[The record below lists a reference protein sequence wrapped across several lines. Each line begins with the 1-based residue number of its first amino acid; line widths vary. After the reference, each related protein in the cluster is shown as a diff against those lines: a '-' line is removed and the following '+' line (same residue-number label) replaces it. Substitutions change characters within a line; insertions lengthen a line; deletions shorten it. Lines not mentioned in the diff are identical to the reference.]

1 MAKIHVTT
9 FIKAPAKRVYDLSR
23 SVNLFQIYS
32 STTFQKFLE
41 GASTGLINENDTVVY
56 QAKHFNK
63 SRILTLKIISLNIPD
78 QITIQLLMKG
88 FKNFQHNL
96 YFKSIRNGSFL
107 IDVIE
112 YETSF
117 GLTGKLLDKI
127 FIKNHISKLLL
138 HRNEIIKQYA
148 ETTKWKEILTQI
160 K

>member
-1 MAKIHVTT
+1 LVLITVKYLFTQVIPFYTNEV
-9 FIKAPAKRVYDLSR
+9 FQLQRIQQFQ
-23 SVNLFQIYS
+23 VNSIEYK
-32 STTFQKFLE
+32 STSCF
-41 GASTGLINENDTVVY
+41 
-56 QAKHFNK
+56 
-63 SRILTLKIISLNIPD
+63 
-78 QITIQLLMKG
+78 
-88 FKNFQHNL
+88 L
-96 YFKSIRNGSFL
+96 YFKSIKNGSFL